1 MMRSLSFQSVS
12 DALLN
17 IIPGRTGTVNIMGK
31 NCEIKAS
38 EPKTEETY
46 QQPSPHFHQHQ
57 QHHHPHHNQPPHQ
70 SSQQGGSGGIGNHTP
85 HRLVLSANGAVIH
98 PMTDNQSGASSSQ
111 PQHGVNYSGGGE
123 GTEQHQGGGGGGG
136 IGVPLYSHSTITRT
150 TAGPILAA
158 DGSTQD
164 GGTTNVYIQNNYYT
178 LPPGTQ
184 LAPSH
189 PLNNTSPTME
199 TLQQREEE
207 LMNCGGTVTYTSVT
221 PSTNASSSGADTH
234 APFEYPGN
242 MLQPAYP
249 GREVENSVS
258 NINNNI
264 H

>member
-57 QHHHPHHNQPPHQ
+57 QHHHPHHNQPSHQ
-70 SSQQGGSGGIGNHTP
+70 LSQQGGSGGSNHTP

-98 PMTDNQSGASSSQ
+98 PITDNQSGASSSQ